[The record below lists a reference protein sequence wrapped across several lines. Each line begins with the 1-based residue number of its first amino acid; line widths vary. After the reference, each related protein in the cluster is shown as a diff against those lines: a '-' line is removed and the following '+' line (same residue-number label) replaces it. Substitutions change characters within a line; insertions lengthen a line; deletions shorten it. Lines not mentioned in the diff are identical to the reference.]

1 MTKQS
6 ILETAI
12 ALIDAANSEDPNQVS
27 VNDEAWPKELL
38 YSHRMSDMLQRY
50 KAGADDVAQLAMRGQ
65 HIQRWKVPRS
75 DFPMTR
81 QGYHKWRTH
90 LYKFHAQ
97 AVAALMQQSGYAVE
111 EINRVELA
119 VSKQSLKDNADTQL
133 LEDISALVFIEH
145 YMLDFATKHP
155 EYDEEKWLSIIKR
168 TWDKMTEE
176 AQQFA
181 LAGNIQLPQS
191 LLPLI
196 QKAVST

>member
-27 VNDEAWPKELL
+27 VDDETWPKELL